1 MGFIL
6 GVIQIFV
13 LLFAITI
20 HEASHGW
27 AAYKLGDPT
36 AYLQG
41 RVTLNPIAHIDPFGT
56 VLLPLI
62 LVIFGAPAFGWAKP
76 VMVNPYNLKNPKR
89 DNLWISAAGP
99 FSNIMVAFLCL
110 LFLIFLKSINS
121 NVEYFLKNLLVGAI
135 TFSRGFRPLEGLA
148 LILFYGILINTYLA
162 IFNLIPVPPLD
173 GSGVLMG
180 FLSDEAA
187 QKYEK
192 IRPFGFII
200 ILALIYL
207 GLLSLIIRPILFI
220 IYSIILIS

>member
-62 LVIFGAPAFGWAKP
+62 LVAFGAPAFGWAKP
-76 VMVNPYNLKNPKR
+76 VMVNPYNLRNPKR

-99 FSNIMVAFLCL
+99 FSNIAVAFLCL
-110 LFLIFLKSINS
+110 VSLIILKSINS
-121 NVEYFLKNLLVGAI
+121 NVEYFIRDLLFGRIAF
-135 TFSRGFRPLEGLA
+135 TPGFRPLEGLA

-162 IFNLIPVPPLD
+162 IFNLIPIPPLD

-180 FLSDEAA
+180 FLSDEAV

-207 GLLSLIIRPILFI
+207 GLLSLIIKPILFI
-220 IYSIILIS
+220 IYSIILMV